1 MGKTCV
7 ICGKDTGSNTPIC
20 DTCTDRI
27 NDKIHNPEPGICP
40 ICGNELPRNG
50 KNNKKYC
57 SPECYNISVKFNH
70 KIWDRTHRK
79 HREHLTRHL
88 PQVIIPRHTTKK
100 RPGKRKSRLDENAM
114 KAREMGLS
122 YGIYMARHRSDSV

>member
-20 DTCTDRI
+20 DTCTDLV
-27 NDKIHNPEPGICP
+27 NDRIHNPEPGICP
-40 ICGNELPRNG
+40 VCGSELPRNG
-50 KNNKKYC
+50 KSNTKYC
-57 SPECYNISVKFNH
+57 SPDCYNISTKINH
-70 KIWDRTHRK
+70 KIWEKSRVR
-79 HREHLTRHL
+79 RL
-88 PQVIIPRHTTKK
+88 PQVIVPRHTTKK
-100 RPGKRKSRLDENAM
+100 RTAKRKSRLDENAM